1 MDWQGG
7 TSCTSA
13 KCPGGSNF
21 RGDIIHCERDAWEL
35 HSISKHTV
43 GMKEDT
49 PQAVPM
55 SAFSAESKQVNKEM
69 HHNGI
74 AGCSHL

>member
-1 MDWQGG
+1 MTRLGNFVYSPNTDLQGG

-13 KCPGGSNF
+13 KCPGGLILEGTLYTATP
-21 RGDIIHCERDAWEL
+21 RHAWEL

-43 GMKEDT
+43 GMKEDA

-55 SAFSAESKQVNKEM
+55 SAFSAEASK
-69 HHNGI
+69 
-74 AGCSHL
+74 